1 MKEKLHIQVIEALI
15 EYREILAKRE
25 GLKHGESSLPERSG
39 EIQRL
44 IWAFDG
50 DEESIKE
57 VQS

>member
-1 MKEKLHIQVIEALI
+1 MNQKLQTQVIEALI

-25 GLKHGESSLPERSG
+25 GLKHGESSLPDRSG

-57 VQS
+57 VQA

>member
-1 MKEKLHIQVIEALI
+1 MKLDLRTQVIEALI

-25 GLKHGESSLPERSG
+25 GLEPGESSLPERSG

-44 IWAFDG
+44 IWAVDG

-57 VQS
+57 VQA